1 MTAFDTLI
9 QILKEVHSVYDLS
22 EDIST
27 YNENCEALNSQEFS
41 KIIDQLEKSINKYGL
56 IINTISPF
64 TKVNIVHCQTMT
76 YELAYNSLMYIT
88 SNIPTYVA
96 FGCLKDEA
104 LEKFKNLLL
113 GSNIGEMNAV

>member
-1 MTAFDTLI
+1 MTAFDALI
-9 QILKEVHSVYDLS
+9 QILKEVHSAYDLS
-22 EDIST
+22 EDISI
-27 YNENCEALNSQEFS
+27 YNENCKALNSQEFL
-41 KIIDQLEKSINKYGL
+41 KIVDQLEKSISKYGF

-64 TKVNIVHCQTMT
+64 TKVNVVHYQAMT
-76 YELAYNSLMYIT
+76 YEVAYNSLTYIT

-113 GSNIGEMNAV
+113 KSN